1 METNVTIISNDDCQ
15 SILQHNITD
24 PVIKDPV
31 SKALPNGINYG
42 FVCAKGCLY
51 IIYNHGF
58 DFTSYCFLPLG
69 IENENGTFSGS
80 CKGDSGGPLKIRI
93 DERDTLI
100 GIVSGGYGCGLNVPG
115 WYTKVQSVHLSLNE
129 FY

>member
-1 METNVTIISNDDCQ
+1 MDSCVQKVVCILFIIMD
-15 SILQHNITD
+15 SIL
-24 PVIKDPV
+24 
-31 SKALPNGINYG
+31 LL
-42 FVCAKGCLY
+42 FCL
-51 IIYNHGF
+51 
-58 DFTSYCFLPLG
+58 LPLG

-100 GIVSGGYGCGLNVPG
+100 GTVSGGYGCGLNVPG